1 MSAHPHRGTI
11 RLEDAEIIFQHSFP
25 GNQHI
30 LRVSA
35 PEAAGRALPGTFAH
49 LTCDPSIPMRRPLS
63 IMRADSEDGWMEF
76 LYKPIGA
83 GLTRLAT
90 RRPGERLSIL
100 APIGRGFVPDPAR
113 PKVLAIGG
121 GVGIPPMIFLAQH
134 LREHPVFSPLVL
146 MGSELPFPFELQQA
160 ALRVQ
165 GMPPS
170 ATDSLTLLDTW
181 GIPSRLASNAQL
193 PGSYPGHVPDL
204 AHLWLGTLSSRTLKE
219 VQIAACG
226 PEPMLR
232 ATASLAHHY
241 DLPCALALEEFMAC
255 GVGGCAGCTIR
266 VETADGPAM
275 KRVCVDGPVFDAREV
290 YPHTAAADQNGA
302 ANRS

>member
-1 MSAHPHRGTI
+1 MTTHPHRGTI
-11 RLEDAEIIFQHSFP
+11 RLEDAEIIFQRSFA

-63 IMRADSEDGWMEF
+63 IMQVDSDEGWMEF
-76 LYKPIGA
+76 LYKPV
-83 GLTRLAT
+83 GLGLAQLAR
-90 RRPGERLSIL
+90 RRPGEYISML
-100 APIGRGFVPDPAR
+100 APIGRGFAPDPSR

-134 LREHPVFSPLVL
+134 LREHPIFSPLVL
-146 MGSELPFPFELQQA
+146 MGSELPYPFELQDA
-160 ALRVQ
+160 GLAVL
-165 GMPPS
+165 GMPGS
-170 ATDSLTLLDTW
+170 ASASLTLLESW
-181 GIPSRLASNAQL
+181 GVPSRLASNAAL
-193 PGSYPGHVPDL
+193 PGTWRGYVTDL
-204 AHLWLGTLSSRTLKE
+204 ARLWLDTLAPRTLNE

-232 ATASLAHHY
+232 ATADLARHY
-241 DLPCALALEEFMAC
+241 GLPCSLALEEFMAC

-290 YPHTAAADQNGA
+290 YPYAAAS
-302 ANRS
+302 RS

>member
-1 MSAHPHRGTI
+1 MTTHPHRGTI
-11 RLEDAEIIFQHSFP
+11 RLEDAEIIFQRSFP

-49 LTCDPSIPMRRPLS
+49 LTCDPSIAMRRPLS
-63 IMRADSEDGWMEF
+63 IMQVDSDEGWMEF
-76 LYKPIGA
+76 LYKPVGH
-83 GLTRLAT
+83 GLAQLAN
-90 RRPGERLSIL
+90 RRPGERISML
-100 APIGRGFVPDPAR
+100 APIGRGFAPDPSR

-134 LREHPVFSPLVL
+134 LREHPIFKPLVL
-146 MGSELPFPFELQQA
+146 MGSELPYPFELQDA
-160 ALRVQ
+160 GLAVL
-165 GMPPS
+165 GMPGS
-170 ATDSLTLLDTW
+170 ASVSLTLLESW
-181 GIPSRLASNAQL
+181 GVPSRLASNAAL
-193 PGSYPGHVPDL
+193 PGTWRGYVTDL
-204 AHLWLGTLSSRTLKE
+204 ARLWLDTLAPRTLNE

-232 ATASLAHHY
+232 ATADLARHY
-241 DLPCALALEEFMAC
+241 GLPCSLALEEFMAC

-290 YPHTAAADQNGA
+290 YPSAAAS
-302 ANRS
+302 RS